1 MKNLVVIVFIF
12 FGCTPEQSTVSEYEI
27 ENRLNIPIVLRF
39 YRNGL
44 PSTKTT
50 AITLKGPGESYKKSG
65 ETLGSNTT
73 PFDVFD
79 ADSISIIFN
88 EERIQGHNL
97 FEPKGFSLL
106 NQQDYQN
113 MGNNKFLYLIGQD
126 NYDASVA
133 CEDNC
138 SN

>member
-1 MKNLVVIVFIF
+1 MTSV
-12 FGCTPEQSTVSEYEI
+12 
-27 ENRLNIPIVLRF
+27 
-39 YRNGL
+39 
-44 PSTKTT
+44 
-50 AITLKGPGESYKKSG
+50 TLKDLGATFKQSG

-113 MGNNKFLYLIGQD
+113 MGNGKFLYLIGQD